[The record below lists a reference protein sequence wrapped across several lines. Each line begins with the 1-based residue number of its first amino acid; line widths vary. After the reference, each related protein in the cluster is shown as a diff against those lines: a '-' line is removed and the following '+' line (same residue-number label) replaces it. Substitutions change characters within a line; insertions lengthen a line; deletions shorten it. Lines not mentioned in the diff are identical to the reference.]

1 MLRQSVAFLVLNNG
15 SHIIFLCYGIAMKLI
30 LPRSQVCAA
39 VEHEFIDSIEH
50 CSSNVQHLTTKST
63 KNTIRTETQ

>member
-1 MLRQSVAFLVLNNG
+1 MVWTHSFVLTND
-15 SHIIFLCYGIAMKLI
+15 SHINFCYGIAMKLI

-50 CSSNVQHLTTKST
+50 CSSNVQHFTTKST